1 MTGASAQTKQ
11 MGGSPKGLHPRKKLK
26 NDHRRTG
33 EKVADC
39 PDRSKLTEAEL
50 AAAINGAHQQS
61 EVGLHNA
68 RKHAETALTGAL
80 AAGAYLQE
88 VHRRK
93 EKSGWGNWVREHC
106 PQLPIST
113 AYRYMDL
120 ARKFPR
126 VRKPDEISNLRQ
138 AYIAVG
144 ILPEAPAKVEP
155 KQAPALH
162 HVAPVPVTD
171 LVARVKS
178 TWAFL
183 NVEFESADF
192 VAMEETQRQRLQQ
205 EISVLLDG
213 LTEIMARLTRDT
225 PASLGGTD
233 SGTVDGK
240 AAQ

>member
-1 MTGASAQTKQ
+1 MIGASAQTKET
-11 MGGSPKGLHPRKKLK
+11 GGSPEGLHPRKKLK
-26 NDHRRTG
+26 VDHRRIG
-33 EKVADC
+33 EKATDC
-39 PDRSKLTEAEL
+39 PDLSKLSEVEL
-50 AAAINGAHQQS
+50 ATAINGAHQQS
-61 EVGLHNA
+61 EVGIHNA

-88 VHRRK
+88 VHRR
-93 EKSGWGNWVREHC
+93 EGKSGWGNWVKGHC

-126 VRKPDEISNLRQ
+126 MRKPEEIRNLRQ
-138 AYIAVG
+138 AYIAAG
-144 ILPEAPAKVEP
+144 ILLETPAKAEA

-162 HVAPVPVTD
+162 HVEPATVTD

-183 NVEFESADF
+183 GVEFENADF

-205 EISVLLDG
+205 EISVLLNG
-213 LTEIMARLTRDT
+213 LTEIMAQLTRDN
-225 PASLGGTD
+225 PASPGTN
-233 SGTVDGK
+233 SSTVDGK
-240 AAQ
+240 ASQ